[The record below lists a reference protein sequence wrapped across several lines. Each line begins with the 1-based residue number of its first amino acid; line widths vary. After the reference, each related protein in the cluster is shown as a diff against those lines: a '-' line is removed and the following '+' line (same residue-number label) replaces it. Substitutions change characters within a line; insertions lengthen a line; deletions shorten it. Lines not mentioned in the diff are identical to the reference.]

1 MSVLKIYFANLQHVK
16 GAHEI
21 IIVRDA
27 AATSSPQP
35 VSPKS
40 AAKKTE
46 RPSFRSFSELGC
58 PPPSCPSRQESN
70 DDLCG
75 KAPRE
80 ANFQGQSSARASQ
93 AMEDFFA
100 EVAPQISS
108 SRPNFS
114 ASRSSD
120 ISNSLASSSPK
131 LNRSF
136 PQKRK
141 VLK

>member
-1 MSVLKIYFANLQHVK
+1 MSVLEIYFANLQHAK
-16 GAHEI
+16 GAHKI

-27 AATSSPQP
+27 AATSSPRP
-35 VSPKS
+35 VGLKS

-46 RPSFRSFSELGC
+46 RPSFRSISELGC
-58 PPPSCPSRQESN
+58 PPPSCPFRQESH

-80 ANFQGQSSARASQ
+80 ANFQGKSSARASQ

-108 SRPNFS
+108 SRSTFN

-120 ISNSLASSSPK
+120 ISNILSSSSLN